1 MAAPRTPHA
10 IALAHPIEIRDKDSG
25 ELIERIEALQLR
37 PPTARD
43 LRAMDKAQ
51 GEVGKSI
58 ALLAALASVPPS
70 TIDLLDAADYL
81 AASEVLASLVGK
93 PPGTGAS

>member
-1 MAAPRTPHA
+1 MGAPDRT
-10 IALAHPIEIRDKDSG
+10 IQLQHPVEIRATDTG
-25 ELIERIEALQLR
+25 EVVETVTHLALR
-37 PPTARD
+37 RPTARD

-58 ALLAALASVPPS
+58 ALLATLARVPPS
-70 TIDLLDAADYL
+70 TIELLDAADYL
-81 AASEVLASLVGK
+81 AAAEVLADVLGK